1 MLFRRPLRGEAR
13 DMSIDRRNF
22 AALAAAGVFCLGAR
36 KVFASPIV
44 QLAELEETGR
54 GFDVALR
61 PAPPAIVGRFP
72 ISIEDYSK
80 VETEYL
86 PQLVTYVTAEPPGT
100 IIVDTDN
107 RHLYLI
113 LGSSQ
118 ARRYG
123 IGVGRDGFG
132 WSGTA
137 TVQRKI
143 KWPMWFP
150 PKQMQYRDREARKWR
165 RGMPGGPRNPLGARA
180 LYLFQ
185 GKADTLFRIH
195 GTRDP
200 KSIGHAV
207 SSGCIRM
214 LNADIIDLFD
224 NVPLGTTVIV
234 LPSSRPVA
242 QANGKSRAKMAYAGR
257 RRKRIRTAFYSRR
270 RRFRSI
276 LSMFGF

>member
-1 MLFRRPLRGEAR
+1 
-13 DMSIDRRNF
+13 MSIDRRNF
-22 AALAAAGVFCLGAR
+22 AALATVGAFCLGAR

-44 QLAELEETGR
+44 QLAELEETGS

-61 PAPPAIVGRFP
+61 PAPPAIVERFP
-72 ISIEDYSK
+72 FSTEDYSK

-113 LGSSQ
+113 LGLGQ

-165 RGMPGGPRNPLGARA
+165 NAWRASQPPR
-180 LYLFQ
+180 
-185 GKADTLFRIH
+185 
-195 GTRDP
+195 
-200 KSIGHAV
+200 
-207 SSGCIRM
+207 C
-214 LNADIIDLFD
+214 
-224 NVPLGTTVIV
+224 
-234 LPSSRPVA
+234 
-242 QANGKSRAKMAYAGR
+242 
-257 RRKRIRTAFYSRR
+257 
-270 RRFRSI
+270 
-276 LSMFGF
+276 